1 MIDPIAFRNQVDSES
16 QELSNQETV
25 FFPSA
30 EELSTLESTG
40 QTYLIITDDEVVD
53 LKSNLLLPSGL
64 RAYNS
69 GENTYVEYKDVS
81 LSSIPVLTQEQ
92 MQIVHKG
99 FGSLLIWFWLLF
111 LFWTMIIFLF
121 RLLSWRWAQ

>member
-1 MIDPIAFRNQVDSES
+1 MKSESIDPIVYRES
-16 QELSNQETV
+16 QNESQSEIVKESSSQEIDSS
-25 FFPSA
+25 FPSP

-92 MQIVHKG
+92 MKIVHKG
-99 FGSLLIWFWLLF
+99 FGSLLI
-111 LFWTMIIFLF
+111 
-121 RLLSWRWAQ
+121 

>member
-99 FGSLLIWFWLLF
+99 FGSLLI
-111 LFWTMIIFLF
+111 
-121 RLLSWRWAQ
+121 